1 MIEKWR
7 ESLDQGGAYG
17 ALLTDL
23 SKAFDCL
30 PHELII
36 AKLYAYGV
44 DMPSLKLIN
53 SYLSKRR
60 QRIKINDVYSSWSEI
75 LFGVPQGSILGPLL
89 FNIFICDLF
98 MFLPKNGI
106 ANYADDNTPYSTGTG
121 IHNIIS
127 DLEQASDI
135 LSKWFQDNYLKA
147 NPDKY
152 HVLLSETSETQLIV
166 KNVPIASSC
175 CEKLLGIKIDHK
187 LSFEPHVESLCKK
200 ASQKLNALARLTSSL
215 KFKQRKLLL
224 NAFITAQ
231 FSYAPA
237 VWMFHSRKL
246 NNRINHIH
254 ERALRLVYKDY
265 ISSFN
270 ELLLKNNS
278 FRIHHRN
285 LLLQLRYSKLS

>member
-200 ASQKLNALARLTSSL
+200 ASQKLNALARMASSL
-215 KFKQRKLLL
+215 KFTQRKLLL
-224 NAFITAQ
+224 N
-231 FSYAPA
+231 
-237 VWMFHSRKL
+237 
-246 NNRINHIH
+246 RINHVH
-254 ERALRLVYKDY
+254 ERAIRLVYKDY
-265 ISSFN
+265 TSSFD
-270 ELLLKNNS
+270 ELLFKHDS
-278 FRIHHRN
+278 FGIYHRN
-285 LLLQLRYSKLS
+285 LQKLATEIFKVKLGIAPDIMKTFF